1 MKRFWTLLLLGSC
14 VAQAQTLRIGDGNVA
29 PGGMV
34 VVPASFVAGA
44 GVVDF
49 LLRFSYPT
57 AVFDSTTMGLNG
69 GTCARDE
76 ATGIVT
82 VLPPASINPQATNTY
97 CQITF
102 TADPGAAFGAY
113 PLTIQPISECSDSD
127 GNTVTCVFDHG
138 SITVQNVLGPTLG
151 YAPQSGQTVSFMG
164 PIVLG
169 QDATAL
175 ITVTPSGG
183 TSGASSTLDSCN
195 IVGGTSLVVD
205 SSLPLVFSS
214 GGNPQPLQ
222 LRCTAGA
229 VAQNAS
235 LFCTESIAGSSTSQ
249 RGWSLFCPAG
259 VPQDVFANGFE

>member
-1 MKRFWTLLLLGSC
+1 MHRLWIVLLLGSWT
-14 VAQAQTLRIGDGNVA
+14 AQAQTLRVGDGNVA

-34 VVPASFVAGA
+34 VVPASFVAGG

-57 AVFDSTTMGLNG
+57 ATFDSTVMGVNG

-76 ATGIVT
+76 AAGIVT
-82 VLPPASINPQATNTY
+82 VLPPASVNPQASNPY

-102 TADPGAAFGAY
+102 AAVPGAAFGNY
-113 PLTIQPISECSDSD
+113 PLTIQPMTECSDANGD
-127 GNTVTCVFDHG
+127 PVTCVFDHG
-138 SITVQNVLGPTLG
+138 SITVQNLLGPTLA
-151 YAPQSGQTVSFMG
+151 YAPQSGQTVSFLG

-169 QDATAL
+169 QNATAD

-183 TSGASSTLDSCN
+183 TTGASSTLDGCS

-205 SSLPLVFSS
+205 SSLPLVFSVGS
-214 GGNPQPLQ
+214 TAQPLR
-222 LRCTAGA
+222 LRCTALA
-229 VAQNAS
+229 AAQNAN
-235 LFCTESIAGSSTSQ
+235 LFCTETVTGGSTSQ

-259 VPQDVFANGFE
+259 VPEDVFANGFE